1 MALDT
6 RLDTAL
12 NMASLSMTSLQR
24 CTTIVLSRCKSTYG
38 ADPRSCCTTFH
49 ASQSPSLRPAAT
61 STLFA
66 SMDISTGGRGAP
78 NESWKES
85 RSSCGWTRSMPLGK
99 MLHRYLTP
107 EGMPPPPP
115 LAKLHQCKGTLDGS
129 NDGKNEAG
137 SRHWA
142 TTDREWDT
150 TPPGGMRST
159 AWRPPAKPLRALS
172 PKLRLELVDA
182 LSLKGTF
189 MTS

>member
-107 EGMPPPPP
+107 EGMPPPPLP
-115 LAKLHQCKGTLDGS
+115 LPNCTSARAPWMVPTMARTRQGRAIGQLQIENGT
-129 NDGKNEAG
+129 
-137 SRHWA
+137 R
-142 TTDREWDT
+142 
-150 TPPGGMRST
+150 
-159 AWRPPAKPLRALS
+159 RP
-172 PKLRLELVDA
+172 LE
-182 LSLKGTF
+182 G
-189 MTS
+189 

>member
-107 EGMPPPPP
+107 EGMPPPPSPCQTAPVQGHPGWFQRWQERGRVAP
-115 LAKLHQCKGTLDGS
+115 LG
-129 NDGKNEAG
+129 NYR
-137 SRHWA
+137 SRMGHDAPWR
-142 TTDREWDT
+142 DEVHGVE
-150 TPPGGMRST
+150 TPGQAAACAQSKITPGIG
-159 AWRPPAKPLRALS
+159 
-172 PKLRLELVDA
+172 
-182 LSLKGTF
+182 
-189 MTS
+189 